1 MKHTLL
7 KFAAIAMM
15 MTSLTAISS
24 NMAYANDKGMVMTNA
39 FIKAM
44 SPDQNTILAAADSP
58 SKGVIGGEV
67 ANDVIV
73 EPLVLEAP
81 PAPAQAPSTVPPVFS
96 PMVAPA
102 NPVGHDP
109 GTGVAATAPAAP
121 DPCAAFTADYS
132 SYTVCQ
138 DRIMKYQRMK
148 DSKTKRVESQA
159 ATDKKALD
167 DKAARQEAA
176 AAAMAAKDQKKT
188 VVSGPSEAEL
198 AATAAAIAA
207 AVAAAT
213 NKAGAPA
220 AGTVPAT
227 TPATAK

>member
-1 MKHTLL
+1 
-7 KFAAIAMM
+7 

-24 NMAYANDKGMVMTNA
+24 NMAYANDKGAVMTNA

-58 SKGVIGGEV
+58 SRGVIGGES
-67 ANDVIV
+67 NDVIV
-73 EPLVLEAP
+73 DPLVLQP
-81 PAPAQAPSTVPPVFS
+81 PQTPAQAPSTVPPVFS
-96 PMVAPA
+96 PTVAPA

-109 GTGVAATAPAAP
+109 GTGAAATAPAAP
-121 DPCAAFTADYS
+121 DPCAAYMADYS

-159 ATDKKALD
+159 AADKKALD

-176 AAAMAAKDQKKT
+176 AAANADKDKKKT
-188 VVSGPSEAEL
+188 VVSGPSKAEL

-213 NKAGAPA
+213 NKTTAPA
-220 AGTVPAT
+220 TGTAPAT
-227 TPATAK
+227 TTPAAAK